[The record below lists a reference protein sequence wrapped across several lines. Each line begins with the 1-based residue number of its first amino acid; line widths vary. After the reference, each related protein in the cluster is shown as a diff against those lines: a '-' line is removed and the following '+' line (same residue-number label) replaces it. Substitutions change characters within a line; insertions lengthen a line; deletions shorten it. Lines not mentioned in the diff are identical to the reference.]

1 MPKPTPS
8 ANISQRALRGTSNG
22 LWRSLVAH
30 LTGGQGVAGSNPV
43 NPTRDAGP
51 SERAAFS
58 SHEAFARF
66 EPTVSTRLST
76 GRSLCTLREILS
88 IRPESKGRPF
98 GRPSCFRC
106 GLAWHPPPLAAPK
119 ARRVPAYA
127 SSSFRSNR
135 THPASPRC
143 LAGILR
149 ALSALAYGRLSV
161 PRVVTSSNRSRGL
174 GYRSQPHSAPTA
186 PAYRENVSG
195 PTPQ

>member
-1 MPKPTPS
+1 MLSYSTSAGFLKLSLPKPTPS

-22 LWRSLVAH
+22 TWRSLVAH

-106 GLAWHPPPLAAPK
+106 GLAWHPPLL
-119 ARRVPAYA
+119 RLQRLVAY
-127 SSSFRSNR
+127 RR
-135 THPASPRC
+135 THPRLFVAIGRTL
-143 LAGILR
+143 LALAVLR
-149 ALSALAYGRLSV
+149 ASCV
-161 PRVVTSSNRSRGL
+161 PFLLWHTGGFPFLGL
-174 GYRSQPHSAPTA
+174 
-186 PAYRENVSG
+186 
-195 PTPQ
+195 